1 MIFEEYNEQKAMEA
15 AKEHAEKRFNEGV
28 EQGIEQGI
36 EQGVTK
42 EKKQSVLRYSQL
54 GLSAEKIAK
63 GSDLPVE
70 EVKKILEIYEQSLKE
85 TPYTPFIE
93 VPYKVDMCGLSNYL
107 RQKCCSFDELT
118 DAEKAKFVDG
128 DLSEFEE
135 YLANRNL

>member
-1 MIFEEYNEQKAMEA
+1 MILEEYNKQKAMEA
-15 AKEHAEKRFNEGV
+15 AKEHAEKRFNE
-28 EQGIEQGI
+28 GI

-70 EVKKILEIYEQSLKE
+70 EVQKILGIYEQSLKE

-93 VPYKVDMCGLSNYL
+93 VPYRVDMRGLSNYL

-135 YLANRNL
+135 YLSNRNL